1 MNNFQIENHR
11 VIKTNRNKALKSL
24 ITYPD
29 HIIKYHIENQFKL
42 DSLPAL
48 GVENG
53 YYFFNYEIERIDDV
67 ITNIRV
73 EPSYEIKLV
82 INGYV
87 VDIPENYHL
96 YTFLF
101 PYTKLE
107 LRVYFEYSEEIDS
120 FKIFYEGYILNH
132 ELRRDLASKNYFD
145 LTNWT
150 EPVKI

>member
-1 MNNFQIENHR
+1 MNTFQIENHQ
-11 VIKTNRNKALKSL
+11 VIKTTRNSALKNL
-24 ITYPD
+24 IKYPE
-29 HIIKYHIENQFKL
+29 HIIKYNIENEFKL

-53 YYFFNYEIERIDDV
+53 YYFFNYEIERIDDI

-73 EPSYEIKLV
+73 EPSYEIKLA

-96 YTFLF
+96 YPFLF

-107 LRVYFEYSEEIDS
+107 LRVYFEYSEQIDT
-120 FKIFYEGYILNH
+120 FKIFYKGYILNH

-145 LTNWT
+145 LTNWM